1 MARRSGFH
9 CLRLSLCYFRGRVQH
24 PWQVTR
30 PLSPFPR
37 QLWSSVYYLLLV
49 LCAHELITPD
59 CLIICPGCFS
69 FPLQWETQTMLYLQA
84 FWAALR
90 ICLNSRAS
98 QFYEGAVWSDAS
110 VSRWATN
117 EFFPGG
123 LTSDN
128 QFVNSLLSSQGEKPS
143 PDVAGKTGSW
153 SAGKWVLIHWATA
166 SGSYPKLPAFI
177 RRLQIWR
184 ITSNW
189 KLMHFFFLKREA
201 LNLKW
206 CGDSALR
213 YLSIHYLLCVP

>member
-69 FPLQWETQTMLYLQA
+69 FPLQWEIQTMLYLQA

-90 ICLNSRAS
+90 ICLNSEPLNFMKALCEVMLRS
-98 QFYEGAVWSDAS
+98 PGL
-110 VSRWATN
+110 RWATD

-128 QFVNSLLSSQGEKPS
+128 QFVNSPLSSQGEKPS
-143 PDVAGKTGSW
+143 PDVAGETGSW
-153 SAGKWVLIHWATA
+153 SAGKWVLIHWAAA
-166 SGSYPKLPAFI
+166 SGSYPKLLAFI
-177 RRLQIWR
+177 RRFQIWR
-184 ITSNW
+184 ITSDW
-189 KLMHFFFLKREA
+189 KLMHIFFFLKM
-201 LNLKW
+201 
-206 CGDSALR
+206 GS
-213 YLSIHYLLCVP
+213 P

>member
-1 MARRSGFH
+1 MV
-9 CLRLSLCYFRGRVQH
+9 LS
-24 PWQVTR
+24 
-30 PLSPFPR
+30 
-37 QLWSSVYYLLLV
+37 LLLV
-49 LCAHELITPD
+49 TCSLCSWTDHPRLSYNLSGLFFFSSAMGNTNNALPTGILGSSQDLPEL
-59 CLIICPGCFS
+59 
-69 FPLQWETQTMLYLQA
+69 
-84 FWAALR
+84 
-90 ICLNSRAS
+90 RAS

-110 VSRWATN
+110 VSRWATD

-143 PDVAGKTGSW
+143 PAVAGETGSW

-189 KLMHFFFLKREA
+189 KLMHIFFLKREA